1 MFKVNQKRPRLLR
14 EEISFLMNW
23 NNPQRG
29 DLVQVSVLGGW
40 SLWAPDRTSLQRS
53 SWCWVAA
60 SLNWWGVFPQC
71 RETWQSSPWESTK
84 SATASSSHWKKG
96 QDLQKWYRILGKK
109 KKRQAGRKEGQWRER
124 RRGCRGEG
132 GKGGSSAFWI
142 PSIERAHGPNI
153 QIFEGSVAIGTSDQ
167 SGYREP
173 KKIIRSLEILYLP
186 TGMWQNCTWET
197 QNRTR
202 QKSMVSA

>member
-109 KKRQAGRKEGQWRER
+109 RKGRQEGKKVSGGREEGVAGGKEGRVDHLLSE
-124 RRGCRGEG
+124 
-132 GKGGSSAFWI
+132 SPVLSV
-142 PSIERAHGPNI
+142 HMD
-153 QIFEGSVAIGTSDQ
+153 QIFRFLKA
-167 SGYREP
+167 
-173 KKIIRSLEILYLP
+173 L
-186 TGMWQNCTWET
+186 
-197 QNRTR
+197 
-202 QKSMVSA
+202 